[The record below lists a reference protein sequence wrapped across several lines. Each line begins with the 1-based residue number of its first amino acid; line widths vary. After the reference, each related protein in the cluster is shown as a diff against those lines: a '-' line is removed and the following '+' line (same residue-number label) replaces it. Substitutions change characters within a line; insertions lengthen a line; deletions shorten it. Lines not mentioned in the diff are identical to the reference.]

1 LSINRPGDGDDDD
14 AETAQSL
21 WPEPETGV
29 AADEPASAPSLDD
42 ALEAPPVDDAA
53 EAFHRRARL
62 AEDRL
67 AEVLG
72 AYRELKQE
80 NEAYRERLTK
90 TIQRR
95 FDHRHEALLLKFIDI
110 LDNLDRA
117 LEAAQTSYAGEP
129 LVEGLILVRTQ
140 LLGTLQDEGLERI
153 PVLGLP
159 FDPHLSEAV
168 STEDVS
174 DPDHHH
180 VVVKELMRGYRV
192 AGKVARASRVV
203 IGEYVGAEAAAAA
216 EAAMA
221 VAMPAPRPPRATPPR
236 ATPPRSPAPGDGEP
250 TLEEIIARAEALD
263 PPVVDDAPVLD
274 EPLTLDES
282 PALEEGLIEEAEPL
296 WHDPSSDDE
305 R

>member
-1 LSINRPGDGDDDD
+1 LSINRPGDGDDD
-14 AETAQSL
+14 AEAAQGL
-21 WPEPETGV
+21 WPEPETGL
-29 AADEPASAPSLDD
+29 AEDEPAPAPSLDD

-95 FDHRHEALLLKFIDI
+95 FDHRHQALLLKFIDI

-159 FDPHLSEAV
+159 FDPHVSEAV
-168 STEDVS
+168 STEDVG

-180 VVVKELMRGYRV
+180 VVVKELMRGYRI

-203 IGEYVGAEAAAAA
+203 IGEYMGAEAAAAA

-221 VAMPAPRPPRATPPR
+221 VAMPAPKPPRATPPR
-236 ATPPRSPAPGDGEP
+236 APAPGDGEP

-263 PPVVDDAPVLD
+263 PPVLDDAPVLD
-274 EPLTLDES
+274 EPLTLDEP
-282 PALEEGLIEEAEPL
+282 PAIEEGLIEEAEPL

>member
-1 LSINRPGDGDDDD
+1 LPINRPEDRDDDD
-14 AETAQSL
+14 AEPAQTL
-21 WPEPETGV
+21 WPEPETAL
-29 AADEPASAPSLDD
+29 AADEPAPSSLDD

-159 FDPHLSEAV
+159 FDPHVSEAV
-168 STEDVS
+168 NAEDVS

-180 VVVKELMRGYRV
+180 VVMKELMRGYRI

-216 EAAMA
+216 AAAEAAAAA
-221 VAMPAPRPPRATPPR
+221 VPVAPRRRA
-236 ATPPRSPAPGDGEP
+236 PASGDGEP

-263 PPVVDDAPVLD
+263 PPVPDEPLALDEPPVLD
-274 EPLTLDES
+274 E
-282 PALEEGLIEEAEPL
+282 GLIDEAEPL
-296 WHDPSSDDE
+296 WHDPESDEND
-305 R
+305 

>member
-1 LSINRPGDGDDDD
+1 LSINRPGDRDDDD
-14 AETAQSL
+14 AEQAPSL
-21 WPEPETGV
+21 WTEPGTGV
-29 AADEPASAPSLDD
+29 AEEEPAPASSLGD

-80 NEAYRERLTK
+80 NEAFRERLTK

-159 FDPHLSEAV
+159 FDPHVSEAV

-221 VAMPAPRPPRATPPR
+221 VTVAVAAPPRP
-236 ATPPRSPAPGDGEP
+236 PAPGDGEP

-263 PPVVDDAPVLD
+263 PPVPDEPLALDEPPVLD
-274 EPLTLDES
+274 E
-282 PALEEGLIEEAEPL
+282 GLIDEAEPL
-296 WHDPSSDDE
+296 WHDPESDEND
-305 R
+305 

>member
-1 LSINRPGDGDDDD
+1 LSINRPGDRDDDD

-21 WPEPETGV
+21 WPEPEAGL
-29 AADEPASAPSLDD
+29 AADEPAPAPTLDD
-42 ALEAPPVDDAA
+42 ALEAPPADDAA

-67 AEVLG
+67 AEVLA

-80 NEAYRERLTK
+80 NEAFRERLTK

-168 STEDVS
+168 STEDVL

-180 VVVKELMRGYRV
+180 VVVKELMRGYRI
-192 AGKVARASRVV
+192 AGKIARASRVV
-203 IGEYVGAEAAAAA
+203 IGEYVGPEAAAAA
-216 EAAMA
+216 EAALAAA
-221 VAMPAPRPPRATPPR
+221 VTPAPVKRAAIAAR
-236 ATPPRSPAPGDGEP
+236 AEARAVPADGEP

-263 PPVVDDAPVLD
+263 PPALE
-274 EPLTLDES
+274 EPLTLED
-282 PALEEGLIEEAEPL
+282 PPDLEEGLIEEAEPL
-296 WHDPSSDDE
+296 WHDPSSE
-305 R
+305 ENE